1 MCVRVGVCVL
11 TSMVS
16 RPWLTAVRRRGSMVS
31 RPGRPGGGEDE
42 SFSVTVWGAGGG
54 EEQGRRRKEVGREV
68 EEINW

>member
-1 MCVRVGVCVL
+1 
-11 TSMVS
+11 
-16 RPWLTAVRRRGSMVS
+16 MVS

-68 EEINW
+68 EENNW